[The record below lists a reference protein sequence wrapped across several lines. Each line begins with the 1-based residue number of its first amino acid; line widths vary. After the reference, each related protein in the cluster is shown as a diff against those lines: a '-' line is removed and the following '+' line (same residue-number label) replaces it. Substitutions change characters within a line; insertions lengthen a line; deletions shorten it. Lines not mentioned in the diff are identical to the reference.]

1 MRYKNT
7 SLAKKTFWGVTFKA
21 GETKEV
27 SGYINDPTFIRMPD
41 TAPVSKQEVAK
52 PATNTAPSKKVESP
66 KVDPPKEGSA
76 SEEPTLSQTSKAEV
90 K

>member
-52 PATNTAPSKKVESP
+52 PATNTQPPKKVEQAKSEP
-66 KVDPPKEGSA
+66 K
-76 SEEPTLSQTSKAEV
+76 SEQPAINETAKAEV
-90 K
+90 N

>member
-7 SLAKKTFWGVTFKA
+7 SLAKKTFWSVTFKA

-27 SGYINDPTFIRMPD
+27 SGFINDPTFIRMPD

-52 PATNTAPSKKVESP
+52 PATNTQSSKKVEQAKPESKP
-66 KVDPPKEGSA
+66 EQPVTNETA
-76 SEEPTLSQTSKAEV
+76 KAEV
-90 K
+90 N

>member
-27 SGYINDPTFIRMPD
+27 SGFINDPAFIRMPD

-52 PATNTAPSKKVESP
+52 PATNTQPKKLEQAKPESKPEQP
-66 KVDPPKEGSA
+66 ATNETA
-76 SEEPTLSQTSKAEV
+76 KAEV
-90 K
+90 N

>member
-27 SGYINDPTFIRMPD
+27 SGFINDPAFIRMPD

-52 PATNTAPSKKVESP
+52 PATNTQPKKLEQAKPESKPEQPVTNET
-66 KVDPPKEGSA
+66 A
-76 SEEPTLSQTSKAEV
+76 KAEV
-90 K
+90 N

>member
-27 SGYINDPTFIRMPD
+27 SGFINDPAFIRMPD

-52 PATNTAPSKKVESP
+52 PATNTQLKKLEQAKPESKPEQPVTNET
-66 KVDPPKEGSA
+66 A
-76 SEEPTLSQTSKAEV
+76 KAEV
-90 K
+90 N

>member
-27 SGYINDPTFIRMPD
+27 SGFINDPAFIRMPD

-52 PATNTAPSKKVESP
+52 PATNTQSKKLEQAKPESKP
-66 KVDPPKEGSA
+66 EQPVTNETA
-76 SEEPTLSQTSKAEV
+76 KAEV
-90 K
+90 N

>member
-27 SGYINDPTFIRMPD
+27 SGFINDPAFIRMPD

-52 PATNTAPSKKVESP
+52 PATNTQPKKLEQAKPESK
-66 KVDPPKEGSA
+66 
-76 SEEPTLSQTSKAEV
+76 SEQPVTNETAKAEV
-90 K
+90 N

>member
-27 SGYINDPTFIRMPD
+27 SGFINDPAFIRMPD

-52 PATNTAPSKKVESP
+52 PATNTQPKKLEQAKPESKPEQELS
-66 KVDPPKEGSA
+66 G
-76 SEEPTLSQTSKAEV
+76 EPQRL
-90 K
+90 